1 MPVFPGAGFLQLTM
15 IRSDHLDLAS
25 VPIFAAAPEQRPAHA
40 RVDDGDEPTAA
51 QGPAAGLRLPG

>member
-25 VPIFAAAPEQRPAHA
+25 VPIFAAAPEQRPTQAKVH
-40 RVDDGDEPTAA
+40 DGDEPPAA
-51 QGPAAGLRLPG
+51 QGPSTGLQLLH

>member
-25 VPIFAAAPEQRPAHA
+25 VPIFAAPPVQRHQVEDPES
-40 RVDDGDEPTAA
+40 GAA
-51 QGPAAGLRLPG
+51 VSPRST